1 MMHGS
6 QMAYLVFFFSL
17 PFPVFTFTA
26 PPIPFWDFYF
36 FTYVYI
42 LPFRGLYSYLHHLR
56 LLWVDD
62 CCCPLFERYH

>member
-1 MMHGS
+1 MVPKRRPWCS
-6 QMAYLVFFFSL
+6 FVFVALSNA
-17 PFPVFTFTA
+17 TFTVPPA
-26 PPIPFWDFYF
+26 PFCDFYF